1 MGLGRGKVR
10 LGRRRVRLGWVRVM
24 LDQENPLSLLS
35 QLLIKV

>member
-1 MGLGRGKVR
+1 VGLGRGKVR